1 MAQSFW
7 RSFGMAA
14 TTVASRRR
22 FKKSVMEWKTLVAC
36 QSSHPRMALTLT
48 RICIANIRLRTR
60 WIAIAKTT
68 TCGHVAKSVLA
79 IWARSSDV
87 LVFAQA
93 LTSDRITFTWEWTI
107 LIAVACFALSWQGIA
122 KEAVFA
128 LVTIPSS
135 CISKTLKTFSSPELK
150 YLYRLELPTKL
161 CFRFWYVTYDHTNRP
176 HKYFRSHYNGM
187 AYNSL
192 QLAEGFQSNHCRTF
206 HNEILRNL
214 LDRHCKCILCN
225 QNQKILQILS
235 ISYY

>member
-36 QSSHPRMALTLT
+36 QSSHSRMALTLT
-48 RICIANIRLRTR
+48 RIRIANVRLRTR
-60 WIAIAKTT
+60 WITIAKTT

-79 IWARSSDV
+79 IWARSSDI

-93 LTSDRITFTWEWTI
+93 LASDRITFTWEWTI

-122 KEAVFA
+122 KEAMFA

-150 YLYRLELPTKL
+150 YTVWSYQQNFVLDSDMLPMITPIVFIVSTPSPPVKIFSNII
-161 CFRFWYVTYDHTNRP
+161 CYQESTDNFS
-176 HKYFRSHYNGM
+176 RSF
-187 AYNSL
+187 
-192 QLAEGFQSNHCRTF
+192 QLPSIFCLACFQS
-206 HNEILRNL
+206 
-214 LDRHCKCILCN
+214 
-225 QNQKILQILS
+225 
-235 ISYY
+235 